1 MDEYEDFYKKIVAIY
16 EKHEGDAEYAHL
28 DADKLMWAKL
38 RELGY
43 GKAMD
48 FLEEQEMWFA

>member
-1 MDEYEDFYKKIVAIY
+1 MDYYEDFYNSIVAAY
-16 EKHEGDAEYAHL
+16 KEFEGDIEYQHL
-28 DADKLMWAKL
+28 EADKLMWAKL

-48 FLEEQEMWFA
+48 YLEKQEKWFA